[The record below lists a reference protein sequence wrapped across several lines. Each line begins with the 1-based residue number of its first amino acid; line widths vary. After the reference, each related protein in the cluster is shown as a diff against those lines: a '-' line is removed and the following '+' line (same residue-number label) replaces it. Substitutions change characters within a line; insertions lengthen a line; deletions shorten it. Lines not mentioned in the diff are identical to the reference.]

1 MSMSGIAWRSV
12 VFVGVMACADTET
25 PQEANAEEVI
35 TTVRLTFAPEDG
47 GESVVAT
54 WRDEALLD
62 ASLTDAAVGAFELRR
77 DTTYALAVAFLNEL
91 EEPAEDI
98 TVEVD
103 AEAEEH
109 QVFITGTAV
118 EGPATGTRAEAPVVH
133 AYADED
139 AAGLPVGL
147 RNTATVRASGSGT
160 LDVTLRHLP
169 ELAGAPGKVA
179 GLAETVGESGLGAV
193 PGESDVSVSFLVTVP

>member
-1 MSMSGIAWRSV
+1 M
-12 VFVGVMACADTET
+12 VFVGVIACADTET
-25 PQEANAEEVI
+25 PEEANAEEVI
-35 TTVRLTFAPEDG
+35 STVRLTFEPEGG

-54 WRDEALLD
+54 WRDETLLD
-62 ASLTDAAVGAFELRR
+62 GSSNDAGLGAFELQR
-77 DTTYALAVAFLNEL
+77 DTTYAMAVAFLNEL
-91 EEPAEDI
+91 EDPAEDI

-109 QVFITGTAV
+109 QVFITGSAV
-118 EGPATGTRAEAPVVH
+118 EGPATGTRADAPLVH
-133 AYADED
+133 AYADAD

-169 ELAGAPGKVA
+169 ELGGAPGKVA
-179 GLAETVGESGLGAV
+179 GLAETVAESGLGAV
-193 PGESDVSVSFLVTVP
+193 PGESDVSVSFDVTVP